1 MIVYHGSSMPV
12 KNPSVAL
19 SKDFLDFGKGFY
31 VTSFKEQAEK
41 WAKRK
46 ALRKNSS
53 AVVSVY
59 NLVLDDTNAA
69 ILTFDNSDEKWLD
82 FVCACRRGE
91 DLYKNY
97 DVIIGN
103 VANDDA
109 FKTVDLYFR
118 GIWSK
123 ERALDELRYYKIND
137 QICFV
142 SQAVLDT
149 LLTFEYSYEVR

>member
-1 MIVYHGSSMPV
+1 M
-12 KNPSVAL
+12 
-19 SKDFLDFGKGFY
+19 GK
-31 VTSFKEQAEK
+31 K
-41 WAKRK
+41 K

-59 NLVLDDTNAA
+59 NLDLDNTNAV

-142 SQAVLDT
+142 SQSVLDS

>member
-142 SQAVLDT
+142 SQSVLDS